1 MGLFLSPCGLGGAAP
16 SQAPGVRCDLT
27 VSQSSHLVLP
37 SLGSEMGIGPN
48 LSQLLKIQ
56 SQNIFRFIKIHPV
69 SLPEKYY
76 QQLTVTKFKRIRKL
90 GDRSREEKRD
100 AEADKHK
107 HH

>member
-1 MGLFLSPCGLGGAAP
+1 M
-16 SQAPGVRCDLT
+16 
-27 VSQSSHLVLP
+27 
-37 SLGSEMGIGPN
+37 
-48 LSQLLKIQ
+48 KIQ